1 MERTRMNIKRS
12 VTWGLLA
19 GAAAC
24 VAVAAMPGCEL
35 LVDFDRSK
43 IPTDDGSVGD
53 DVAESPDAPAGSSDG
68 ASEGSTPAADAGADA
83 TSTSDAA
90 LDAGDSGQ
98 AAPGTG
104 TPDTGVDTGTPDTG
118 TDASSGV
125 DAGVDSGPDAVA
137 DSGADAE

>member
-1 MERTRMNIKRS
+1 MNTKRS

-43 IPTDDGSVGD
+43 IPTDDGGD
-53 DVAESPDAPAGSSDG
+53 DVAESPDAPASPDG
-68 ASEGSTPAADAGADA
+68 ASEGSTAMPEAGADA
-83 TSTSDAA
+83 TSTPADAA
-90 LDAGDSGQ
+90 DSGQ
-98 AAPGTG
+98 APETG

-118 TDASSGV
+118 PDAPTEV
-125 DAGVDSGPDAVA
+125 DSGVDSGPDAVA